1 MILITKRLSIVA
13 ALVAL
18 TMLSCAKNN
27 GISYRYQAEKRF
39 HQAEK
44 LFNDTRLK
52 NQYSD
57 PDIRREV
64 LTQFAA
70 VVDFCYAGLD
80 SLDAKA
86 FPVESRE
93 IQFLTFQ
100 SSTRLSQIYYADR
113 EYDSCITILNRL
125 IHTIPLQST
134 HRINSYLNLGQALH
148 AGGQWDSAV
157 VIYNTLLANVYPP
170 VDNRGQIFFKLLNLP
185 FHMYQVVLTAEGP
198 EVAKEYGDRAIIY
211 YQDLIE
217 KQRGSPLEAACHANL
232 ALVYNS
238 RGEWQKEVDQ
248 LSQIRDTSVEN
259 QIALNLKIADLYAG
273 KMNRLQT
280 AMTRYE
286 DILAQL
292 PEDDTTFYPAALFR
306 ISQVRM
312 GQKEYELARQTLVK
326 IRRDYPGFFNT
337 SPASQ
342 LMMARSFEQEGNWN
356 RAEAEYNLLVEKYRS
371 SDEALATF
379 LYLADYYE
387 KDGRETEARRWY
399 GQAEQTYDQL
409 ATRAAGTILEAKALI
424 FKADLYRQQKQWQ
437 NSADVLVS
445 VFEKFPNSQAGQ
457 KAALSAVSIYDKRLN
472 NSSIADSLRASL
484 KRSLSDIKD

>member
-1 MILITKRLSIVA
+1 MIYISKRLSI
-13 ALVAL
+13 LVAL
-18 TMLSCAKNN
+18 VTLTVLSCTSNK

-52 NQYSD
+52 KQYAD
-57 PDIRREV
+57 PNIRQEV

-80 SLDAKA
+80 SLDAKT

-100 SSTRLSQIYYADR
+100 ASTRLSQLYYADR
-113 EYDSCITILNRL
+113 KYDSCIVILNRL
-125 IHTIPLQST
+125 IRSIPLQST
-134 HRINSYLNLGQALH
+134 HKLNSYLNLGQALH

-185 FHMYQVVLTAEGP
+185 YHIYQVVLTAEGS
-198 EVAKEYGDRAIIY
+198 EGAKEYGDRAIAY
-211 YQDLIE
+211 YEDLIE
-217 KQRGSPLEAACHANL
+217 KQPGSPLEAACHTNL

-238 RGEWQKEVDQ
+238 RGEWQQEVDQ
-248 LSQIRDTSVEN
+248 LSQIRDTSTEN
-259 QIALNLKIADLYAG
+259 QIALDLKIADLYAG

-286 DILAQL
+286 GILGRL
-292 PEDDTTFYPAALFR
+292 SEDDTTFYPATLFR
-306 ISQVRM
+306 ISQIRLE
-312 GQKEYELARQTLVK
+312 QKDYEQARQTL
-326 IRRDYPGFFNT
+326 IRIKRDYPGFFNT

-342 LMMARSFEQEGNWN
+342 LMMARSFEQEGNVS
-356 RAEAEYNLLVEKYRS
+356 RAEVEYNLLVEKYRS

-387 KDGRETEARRWY
+387 ENGRETEAQRWY
-399 GQAEQTYDQL
+399 DQAEQTYDQL
-409 ATRAAGTILEAKALI
+409 AARAAGTALEAKALI
-424 FKADLYRQQKQWQ
+424 FKADLYRQKKQWQ
-437 NSADVLVS
+437 SSADVLIS
-445 VFEKFPNSQAGQ
+445 VFEKFPNTSAGQ
-457 KAALSAVSIYDKRLN
+457 KAALSAISMYDKRLN
-472 NSSIADSLRASL
+472 NKSIADSLRALLKSSL
-484 KRSLSDIKD
+484 ADIKD